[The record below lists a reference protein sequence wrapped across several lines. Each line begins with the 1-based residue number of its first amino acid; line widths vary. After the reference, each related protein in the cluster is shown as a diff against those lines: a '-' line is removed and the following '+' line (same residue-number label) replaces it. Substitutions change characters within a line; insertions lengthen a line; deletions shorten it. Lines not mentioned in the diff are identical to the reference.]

1 MINRVLAADELIDAA
16 LEWAHT
22 IAERCSPSSF
32 AITKVQFVNALT
44 QGLWSNL
51 SDASRAAVQAFS
63 DDGEVQDGVAS
74 DQEGR
79 RPGVKPLDGGTGM
92 LVGMSIDGA

>member
-1 MINRVLAADELIDAA
+1 MINRVLPADELIDAA

-44 QGLWSNL
+44 Q
-51 SDASRAAVQAFS
+51 
-63 DDGEVQDGVAS
+63 E
-74 DQEGR
+74 
-79 RPGVKPLDGGTGM
+79 
-92 LVGMSIDGA
+92 

>member
-1 MINRVLAADELIDAA
+1 MISRVLPADELIDAA

-32 AITKVQFVNALT
+32 AIAKVQFVALS

-74 DQEGR
+74 DQAGR